1 MTNFYITKNGTYYCG
16 DRISDDDILVGVR
29 PTVNHFF
36 DFDSLSWKL
45 DLSKFKEQ
53 KNEKIK
59 QDYEK
64 TLTEGVQCKIGFRVN
79 CEPKDIANWT
89 ASLQMI
95 REASELGIPMET
107 IQVRDFDNVTHELTI
122 SEFKQMCIE
131 IGMYY
136 QSLFNKKW
144 DLQNQISSVD
154 SNEVDAIEQLD
165 KIVW

>member
-1 MTNFYITKNGTYYCG
+1 
-16 DRISDDDILVGVR
+16 
-29 PTVNHFF
+29 
-36 DFDSLSWKL
+36 
-45 DLSKFKEQ
+45 
-53 KNEKIK
+53 
-59 QDYEK
+59 
-64 TLTEGVQCKIGFRVN
+64 
-79 CEPKDIANWT
+79 
-89 ASLQMI
+89 
-95 REASELGIPMET
+95 MET